1 MSGIFLNF
9 NGTSILQLMSFFIL
23 MYFLVKL
30 LYKPFLAMLDKR
42 REEVKSEYDK
52 ASKELEE
59 AEKARKMA
67 QEELNKIRKHVA
79 DYEEETKKRILEHEL
94 KEKALVNAEIDAML
108 KSARTEIEE
117 EKLKAEKVF
126 VKSAIPLNES
136 DKKIIMDIIKSI
148 RKIEPVL
155 IIKVDPTLLAGI
167 VIDFEDSII
176 DLSASGMLKNAVS
189 FISGG

>member
-79 DYEEETKKRILEHEL
+79 DYEEESKKRILEYEV
-94 KEKALVNAEIDAML
+94 KEKARVNAEIDEML
-108 KSARTEIEE
+108 KTARKEIEE
-117 EKLKAEKVF
+117 EKLKAEKNLETRIFALAVALA
-126 VKSAIPLNES
+126 S
-136 DKKIIMDIIKSI
+136 KIIQQEIDEKSKREFLKKQI
-148 RKIEPVL
+148 SRIEL
-155 IIKVDPTLLAGI
+155 DK
-167 VIDFEDSII
+167 
-176 DLSASGMLKNAVS
+176 
-189 FISGG
+189 